1 MLHGTQFQTS
11 LNIENGETE
20 QSKMSS
26 FFLLDLNVWVSVEQK
41 GKKKKAKN
49 IRIKDMF
56 IPISQ
61 GFHQVLFYLHY
72 SF

>member
-41 GKKKKAKN
+41 GKKKN
-49 IRIKDMF
+49 
-56 IPISQ
+56 
-61 GFHQVLFYLHY
+61 
-72 SF
+72 

>member
-1 MLHGTQFQTS
+1 
-11 LNIENGETE
+11 
-20 QSKMSS
+20 MSS

-41 GKKKKAKN
+41 DLKKAKI

-72 SF
+72 SLTDSTMSTI